1 MEQVDL
7 KSDLLGIFKNNVNVP
22 GLAADLIDGIGEPAL
37 RAAVAKS
44 ETKLDDI
51 VLMALYQPLEDEIK
65 KLIKQKWE
73 ELFQAGDGEPV

>member
-7 KSDLLGIFKNNVNVP
+7 KSDLLGIFKKNVNVP
-22 GLAADLIDGIGEPAL
+22 GLAGDLIVGVVEPAL
-37 RAAVAKS
+37 RAAVEKS
-44 ETKLDDI
+44 ETKIDDI
-51 VLMALYQPLEDEIK
+51 VVAALYPLLEEELK